1 MRFVGIA
8 DDEGNSGE
16 TGDLLRG
23 ALRVTTGDNDASG
36 RIRRVDFAD
45 GVAGLSVCG
54 GGDGASIE
62 NNDVRR
68 RAIERDGAALI
79 PQLALDG
86 GAVGLC
92 GATAELFDV
101 ESSHVMR
108 LREYLS
114 TEAWCG
120 NSERVYQELGIRK
133 RRFAGNRVGQ
143 E

>member
-45 GVAGLSVCG
+45 GVAGLSVGG

-68 RAIERDGAALI
+68 RAIERDAAALI

-101 ESSHVMR
+101 ESGHVMPPKGIFKHR
-108 LREYLS
+108 SVVRE
-114 TEAWCG
+114 
-120 NSERVYQELGIRK
+120 
-133 RRFAGNRVGQ
+133 
-143 E
+143 

>member
-1 MRFVGIA
+1 VGIA

-23 ALRVTTGDNDASG
+23 ALSVTTSDNDASG

-45 GVAGLSVCG
+45 GVAGLSVGG

-68 RAIERDGAALI
+68 RAIERDGAALV

-101 ESSHVMR
+101 ENGHVMR
-108 LREYLS
+108 LKGIFKHRSVVRE
-114 TEAWCG
+114 
-120 NSERVYQELGIRK
+120 
-133 RRFAGNRVGQ
+133 
-143 E
+143 